1 MSARRVSAAACA
13 SVLALAMAGAPAVAQ
28 ESAAANAPAPELRY
42 TPWLDV
48 TVTGVALAWWLGSE
62 LARGAIAPDTCRWC
76 DPPGFDA
83 SVRDHLRW
91 QNTSAAD
98 TASYVLAVAQPMLMF
113 GLDVVAADVDRRSG
127 TAWVDALLISEATSV
142 AMAVN
147 QVVKFVA
154 GRERPFV
161 HALPEA
167 DKPFTA
173 HPSDNN
179 LSFYSAHSS
188 LTFALAAS
196 TGTIASMRRYRL
208 ASWIWTAGLAVA
220 TLTGYLRIAA
230 DRHYASDVATGAVVG
245 SLVGVA
251 VPYLFH
257 GPRRMVVAPAATS
270 GQLTLMAHGVF

>member
-13 SVLALAMAGAPAVAQ
+13 SALALALAGAPAAAA
-28 ESAAANAPAPELRY
+28 EGASAASAPELRY
-42 TPWLDV
+42 SFGLDA

-62 LARGAIAPDTCRWC
+62 LARGELAPATCRWC

-91 QNTSAAD
+91 QNTGAAD

-113 GLDVVAADVDRRSG
+113 GLDVVAAGADAKPG
-127 TAWVDALLISEATSV
+127 AAWVDALLISEATSV

-147 QVVKFVA
+147 QVVKFIAV
-154 GRERPFV
+154 RERPFV

-179 LSFYSAHSS
+179 LSFYSAHTS

-208 ASWIWTAGLAVA
+208 APWIWTAGMAVA
-220 TLTGYLRIAA
+220 AVTGYLRIAA
-230 DRHYASDVATGAVVG
+230 DRHYASDVVTGAVVG
-245 SLVGVA
+245 SLVGGA
-251 VPYLFH
+251 VPYVFH
-257 GPRRMVVAPAATS
+257 GPRRVVVAPAAAM
-270 GQLTLMAHGVF
+270 GGLTLMVHGVF